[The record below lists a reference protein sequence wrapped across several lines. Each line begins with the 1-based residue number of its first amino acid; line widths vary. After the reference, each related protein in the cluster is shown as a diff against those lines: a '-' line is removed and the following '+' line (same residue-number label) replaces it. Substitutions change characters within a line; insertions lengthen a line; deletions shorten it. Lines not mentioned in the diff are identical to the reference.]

1 MNNKLITPE
10 GMKDLLFEECETRGF
25 VESTLLQ
32 MYKSRGFS
40 QVITPTVEFLDVFNV
55 QTGYINSDKM
65 YKFCDSHGRLI
76 ALRPDSTLPIARLA
90 STRLK
95 SEVKPIRLCYN
106 QKMYASEKALRGK
119 TNEVVQSGIEI
130 IGNSS
135 KRGDLEVLFTTVEV
149 LEGCGIENFTIEIGH
164 IGIFKILAQ
173 KLGVSKSTIEKLRS
187 LIENKNYP
195 ALNDALDEIGDS
207 KYCYMLKQLPRLFGG
222 DEVFSVAK
230 ELFGDSQINELLCYL
245 QGIYD
250 DITKLGLSDKISVD
264 LGMVN
269 RTDYYSGIIFRGYI
283 QGHGDAVVSGGRY
296 DNLLKDFGE
305 DLPAIGFAIDVDAV
319 SKYILDKNKNVK
331 AEVSKVLVFGEA
343 GYEMKALLQAK
354 ALIKAGLIVENC
366 ILESVN
372 EAVEYAKQKNIE
384 NIYIVAEE
392 VQLKRVGAL

>member
-10 GMKDLLFEECETRGF
+10 GMKDLLFEECEARGF
-25 VESTLLQ
+25 VQSTLLE
-32 MYKSRGFS
+32 MFKSRGFS
-40 QVITPTVEFLDVFNV
+40 QVITPTIEFLDVFNV
-55 QTGYINSDKM
+55 QMGYINSDKM
-65 YKFCDSHGRLI
+65 YKFCDSHGRI
-76 ALRPDSTLPIARLA
+76 VAMRPDSTLPIARLA

-95 SEVKPIRLCYN
+95 TEIKPLRLCYT
-106 QKMYASEKALRGK
+106 QKMFASEKALKGK
-119 TNEVVQSGIEI
+119 TNEVAQAGIEI

-135 KRGDLEVLFTTVEV
+135 KRGDLEVLFTTVEA
-149 LEGCGIENFTIEIGH
+149 LEGLQIDNFTIEIGH
-164 IGIFKILAQ
+164 IGIFKILVE
-173 KLGVSKSTIEKLRS
+173 KLGVDTQNIEKLRS

-207 KYCYMLKQLPRLFGG
+207 KYCDMLKQLPRLFGG
-222 DEVFSVAK
+222 DEVFALAK
-230 ELFGDSQINELLCYL
+230 NMFQDSQIDELLDYL

-296 DNLLKDFGE
+296 DKLLKDFGE

-319 SKYILDKNKNVK
+319 AKYILAKGFVANGKT
-331 AEVSKVLVFGEA
+331 SKVLVFGEC

-354 ALIKAGLIVENC
+354 ALIKAGITVENC
-366 ILESVN
+366 ILESSE
-372 EAVEYAKQKNIE
+372 EAIEYAKSKNISDM
-384 NIYIVAEE
+384 YIVSENVE
-392 VQLKRVGAL
+392 LIRVGGV